1 MGSKFRNRPPAAL
14 AALMLISI
22 SGLAPGA
29 RAQDNVGD
37 ESTVVYPASYFE
49 EYSPVSAQDMLDR
62 IPGLGSRGG
71 PGGGGPPRGF
81 SGGSGGG
88 PSSVVRGGRGFGG
101 GRSGGNEILINSKRT
116 AGKNNNT
123 TSVLDRIAAA
133 QVDYIEI
140 IRDTSGSLDVRG
152 SGQVVNVVLF
162 EELSETS
169 ISYDVNMDRY
179 LRDEIRPGGNFALS
193 GQAGGLSYV
202 ISASAAPRYN
212 ESFTWENS
220 VLGDYSPNDYIWEER
235 TTDSNTYESSAN
247 LDYQFSGNSSA
258 RLNALYTRNDRP
270 QSVMRHIT
278 DLKVEPNTQD
288 IEREAIPG
296 ESVSWEIGG
305 DYEYLNA
312 DNARFKVLFIANEND
327 NSSLRERFDVLA
339 GGGEQKNLFLRADS
353 IISERIAR
361 GSYTFGAGANADLE
375 VGVEGAQTVLDSAL
389 ALGIADSGVTSESV
403 GGLVPVAVANAIS
416 EVEEVRY
423 EPFAIHNWVIN
434 PRMTLES
441 TLLYETS
448 TISQTGDFDNSR
460 DFRFLKPKLDLRY
473 NLTPQL
479 QLRGSVERVV
489 LQLSF
494 ADFVAANDEQDDD
507 SNTQAGNVNL
517 RQEWLWKYDFN
528 AEYRLPD
535 DYGVLDA
542 NIYYHRHRDRIERI
556 DVTADEDNL
565 QSANGNIGDGEMW
578 GFRGNAA
585 VRMRMF
591 DLPGL
596 LLTASLNVEDSRIV
610 DPFLGYER
618 RFQNMARGFNSF
630 GFRHDIPRW
639 NFNWGGRWMNRHD
652 GNILRVDID
661 DIEYSSGEPRGSLF
675 FEYIDRRGLTWRL
688 EGQQLTNPEN
698 CRERL
703 RYLGR
708 VSAGIL
714 EEIEYRCNYSGR
726 VLNFKVSGT
735 F

>member
-1 MGSKFRNRPPAAL
+1 MKHRFRHFPSTAL
-14 AALMLISI
+14 AVLTL
-22 SGLAPGA
+22 GLAPGA
-29 RAQDNVGD
+29 LAQDNIGD

-49 EYSPVSAQDMLDR
+49 EFSPITAQDMLDR
-62 IPGLGSRGG
+62 IPGMGGMGGRGG

-81 SGGSGGG
+81 SGGPPGGG
-88 PSSVVRGGRGFGG
+88 PSNVIRGGRGFGG
-101 GRSGGNEILINSKRT
+101 GRSGGNEILINGKRT

-123 TSVLDRIAAA
+123 SGILDRIAAA

-162 EELSETS
+162 EELSDTS
-169 ISYDVNMDRY
+169 FSYDVNMDRY
-179 LRDEIRPGGNFALS
+179 VGDEVRPGGNFALS
-193 GQAGGLSYV
+193 GQSAGLSYV
-202 ISASAAPRYN
+202 VSASATPRYY
-212 ESFTWENS
+212 EQTTRENS
-220 VLGDYSPNDYIWEER
+220 VLGDYSPNDFIWEER
-235 TTDSNTYESSAN
+235 ITDASTYEFSTN
-247 LDYQFSGNSSA
+247 LDYQFSANASA
-258 RLNALYTRNDRP
+258 RLNALYARNDRP

-278 DLKVEPNTQD
+278 DLKIEPNAQD

-296 ESVSWEIGG
+296 ASNSWEIGG
-305 DYEYLNA
+305 DYEYLGA
-312 DNARFKVLFIANEND
+312 DNSRFKVLFIANEND

-339 GGGEQKNLFLRADS
+339 GGEEKNLFLS
-353 IISERIAR
+353 TNSVITERIVR
-361 GSYTFGAGANADLE
+361 GSYTFDIGDSMDLE
-375 VGVEGAQTVLDSAL
+375 LGAEGAQTVLDSAL
-389 ALGIADSGVTSESV
+389 ALGIAGSGTPSQAV
-403 GGLVPVAVANAIS
+403 GGLVPINIANAVS

-423 EPFAIHNWVIN
+423 EPFAIHNWIIN

-448 TISQTGDFDNSR
+448 TISQTGDFNNSR
-460 DFRFLKPKLDLRY
+460 DFEFLKPKVDLRY
-473 NLTPQL
+473 NVTPQL

-494 ADFVAANDEQDDD
+494 ADFVAANDDQDDD

-528 AEYRLPD
+528 AEYRLPN
-535 DYGVLDA
+535 DYGVLDG
-542 NIYYHRHRDRIERI
+542 NIYYHQHHDRIERI
-556 DVTADEDNL
+556 DVTVDENNL
-565 QSANGNIGDGEMW
+565 QSANGNIGDGDMW

-585 VRMRMF
+585 IRMRMF
-591 DLPGL
+591 DMPNLQ
-596 LLTASLNVEDSRIV
+596 LTASLTVEDSSIM

-639 NFNWGGRWMNRHD
+639 NLNWGGRWMNRHD
-652 GNILRVDID
+652 GNILRIDID
-661 DIEYSSGEPRGSLF
+661 DIEYASGDPRGSLF
-675 FEYIDRRGLTWRL
+675 VEYIDSRGLTWRL
-688 EGQQLTNPEN
+688 EGQSLSNPES

-714 EEIEYRCNYSGR
+714 EEIEYRCSMSGR